1 MKIYIDIIHI
11 LRFVHKYLACLC
23 NSIFLCKMHGGFNL
37 SCGVGDLVMLT
48 ELNSKSNIRI
58 TGKRVNMSLE
68 NKIFKYDKK
77 E

>member
-1 MKIYIDIIHI
+1 
-11 LRFVHKYLACLC
+11 
-23 NSIFLCKMHGGFNL
+23 MHGGFNL